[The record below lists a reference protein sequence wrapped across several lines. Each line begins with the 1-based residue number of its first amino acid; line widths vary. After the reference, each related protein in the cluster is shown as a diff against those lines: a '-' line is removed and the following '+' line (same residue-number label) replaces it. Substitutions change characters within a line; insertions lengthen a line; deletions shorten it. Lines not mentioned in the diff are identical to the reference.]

1 MNREELF
8 AKATA
13 PCLHC
18 MKTEEINEASIDLD
32 KITLRFG
39 EMEPVV
45 IPRNAIRTRLRLIDW
60 IYRLTGWLGMN
71 LQRLRTFVE
80 AIYRHHGW
88 PLLGSEDD
96 PFLVPGPTSG
106 SETETRMAAV
116 SAA

>member
-1 MNREELF
+1 
-8 AKATA
+8 
-13 PCLHC
+13 
-18 MKTEEINEASIDLD
+18 MKTEEINEVSIDLD

-60 IYRLTGWLGMN
+60 IYRLTGWPGMN
-71 LQRLRTFVE
+71 VRRLRTFIE

-88 PLLGSEDD
+88 PLPSSDDD
-96 PFLVPGPTSG
+96 PFLVRDPTSG
-106 SETETRMAAV
+106 SETEALMAAM

>member
-1 MNREELF
+1 
-8 AKATA
+8 
-13 PCLHC
+13 
-18 MKTEEINEASIDLD
+18 MKTKEINEVLIDLD

-60 IYRLTGWLGMN
+60 IYRLTGWPGMN
-71 LQRLRTFVE
+71 VRRLRTFIE

-88 PLLGSEDD
+88 PLAGSEED
-96 PFLVPGPTSG
+96 PFLVPSPTCG
-106 SETETRMAAV
+106 SETEARMAAV